1 MGIRDIILTIELS
14 NYVNNMKRNTNKRLI
29 AFDGAV
35 MNGARELVGV

>member
-1 MGIRDIILTIELS
+1 MCVQNSPCRSLLFPWQRRQK
-14 NYVNNMKRNTNKRLI
+14 NLI